1 MWVEL
6 VFQHLVLI
14 ADILGLQLLIFDKH
28 GLLAAD
34 EIDDI
39 AATGDEASYDE
50 VAQRMQVVM
59 YHCIDSRYVERL
71 VKEYENLS
79 QQVAENPGQDK
90 GKDYFSSRN
99 FDGSLVEVVGEPKRI
114 SSERKVK
121 KISLATSI
129 NCIPGKSV
137 WLSKRSKSDT
147 DSGKWMSTATI
158 KEMMT
163 VKRKYLSFFIA
174 FSIMLQR

>member
-99 FDGSLVEVVGEPKRI
+99 FDGSLVEVEQTAKRI

>member
-99 FDGSLVEVVGEPKRI
+99 FDGSLVEVEQTCVDGEK
-114 SSERKVK
+114 
-121 KISLATSI
+121 
-129 NCIPGKSV
+129 
-137 WLSKRSKSDT
+137 DQ
-147 DSGKWMSTATI
+147 
-158 KEMMT
+158 
-163 VKRKYLSFFIA
+163 
-174 FSIMLQR
+174 QR

>member
-90 GKDYFSSRN
+90 GKDY
-99 FDGSLVEVVGEPKRI
+99 LVP
-114 SSERKVK
+114 
-121 KISLATSI
+121 
-129 NCIPGKSV
+129 
-137 WLSKRSKSDT
+137 
-147 DSGKWMSTATI
+147 
-158 KEMMT
+158 
-163 VKRKYLSFFIA
+163 
-174 FSIMLQR
+174 

>member
-1 MWVEL
+1 M
-6 VFQHLVLI
+6 I

-99 FDGSLVEVVGEPKRI
+99 FDGSLVEVEQTCVDGEKDQQ
-114 SSERKVK
+114 RKEGEKDFIGYVHK
-121 KISLATSI
+121 LH
-129 NCIPGKSV
+129 
-137 WLSKRSKSDT
+137 
-147 DSGKWMSTATI
+147 SGKKRMAL
-158 KEMMT
+158 KT
-163 VKRKYLSFFIA
+163 VEERY
-174 FSIMLQR
+174 

>member
-99 FDGSLVEVVGEPKRI
+99 FDGSLVEVEQTCVDGEKNQQ
-114 SSERKVK
+114 RKEGEKDFIVYVHK
-121 KISLATSI
+121 LH
-129 NCIPGKSV
+129 
-137 WLSKRSKSDT
+137 
-147 DSGKWMSTATI
+147 SGK
-158 KEMMT
+158 
-163 VKRKYLSFFIA
+163 KRMALKTGEERY
-174 FSIMLQR
+174 

>member
-99 FDGSLVEVVGEPKRI
+99 FDGSLVEVEQTCVDGEKDQQ
-114 SSERKVK
+114 RKEG
-121 KISLATSI
+121 
-129 NCIPGKSV
+129 IPGKSV

>member
-99 FDGSLVEVVGEPKRI
+99 FDGSLVEVEQTCVDGEKNQQ
-114 SSERKVK
+114 RKEGEKDFIGYVHK
-121 KISLATSI
+121 LH
-129 NCIPGKSV
+129 
-137 WLSKRSKSDT
+137 
-147 DSGKWMSTATI
+147 SGKKRWAL
-158 KEMMT
+158 KT
-163 VKRKYLSFFIA
+163 VEERY
-174 FSIMLQR
+174 

>member
-99 FDGSLVEVVGEPKRI
+99 FDGSLVEVEQAKRI